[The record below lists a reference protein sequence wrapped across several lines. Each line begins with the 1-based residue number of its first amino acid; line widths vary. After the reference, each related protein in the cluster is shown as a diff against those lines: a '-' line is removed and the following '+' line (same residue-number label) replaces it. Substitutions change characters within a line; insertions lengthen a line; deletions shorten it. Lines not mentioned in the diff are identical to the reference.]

1 MASAASHVYTRLGV
15 EVLENWTKLTN
26 EMKKLRE
33 KIEESRGDEVD
44 KLLQEIHVVG
54 MQISKIEEEAAVPP
68 DLRS

>member
-1 MASAASHVYTRLGV
+1 MASVASHVYTRLGV
-15 EVLENWTKLTN
+15 EVLENWTRLTN

-33 KIEESRGDEVD
+33 KIEKSRGDEVD

-54 MQISKIEEEAAVPP
+54 MQISEIEEEAAVPP

>member
-54 MQISKIEEEAAVPP
+54 MQISKIEDEAAVPP

>member
-15 EVLENWTKLTN
+15 EVLENWTKLTT

-54 MQISKIEEEAAVPP
+54 MQISKIEDEAAVPP